1 MQTGDRVETKRA
13 PFVSISH
20 AVAWYVRH
28 NPARQ
33 KFQNLLEP
41 VRGNKPAAEQFAG
54 EHPNDLHAAVLGAIE
69 AVLDQRDYEHRLVF
83 EFCDIG
89 KPPGLRYHPVEAA
102 ELLDMSK
109 RTVYRMLGR
118 VRDDLEHELK
128 RRFLIEND
136 Q

>member
-1 MQTGDRVETKRA
+1 MQTGDSAQSRRP
-13 PFVSISH
+13 PFTGVFH
-20 AVAWYVRH
+20 ALAWYVRH

-41 VRGNKPAAEQFAG
+41 IRGTKPTAEQFAG
-54 EHPNDLHAAVLGAIE
+54 EHPNDLHAAVLCAIE

-109 RTVYRMLGR
+109 RTVYRMLGK
-118 VRDDLEHELK
+118 VHKDLEHEFK
-128 RRFLIEND
+128 RRLLIENS
-136 Q
+136 